1 MYVIIFGIHIIFFHS
16 HNDINDQT
24 KNFDFFF
31 LRNTFILVFGY
42 TGMWNKI

>member
-31 LRNTFILVFGY
+31 KKYIYFSIWLHWDV
-42 TGMWNKI
+42 K